1 MQQAKLNICLYCCML
16 YFFNL
21 QIIFNLKYGSSIP
34 NTDATIASNDAMVAL
49 TEAVTIAPIRD
60 AIIAPIKQLEI

>member
-1 MQQAKLNICLYCCML
+1 MGIV
-16 YFFNL
+16 
-21 QIIFNLKYGSSIP
+21 P

-49 TEAVTIAPIRD
+49 TEAVTVAPMGD